1 MLSVEQDLNA
11 RHLGLRRGYN
21 EHVRGHGSSLFWYH
35 TCALAAGGYLTQ
47 ARRLR
52 LALRGGSVA
61 DDLIQ
66 SIARVK
72 NRNELDKTINAM
84 ATHLDEQKVA
94 GLPTYH
100 DAGRF
105 MQAINARRFVLDER
119 IQGKLRVIELF
130 YILNSVPEAKK
141 DDAALARRLDR
152 EREEQAAQVARD
164 AALAA
169 QFARDEGFAAHS
181 ARPPPRQPRR
191 APQEANARDAE
202 IAQRL
207 DREREAQ
214 AAQVARDAALAAQF
228 ERDEGFAAH
237 SARPPPVHQ
246 REVPQE
252 TKQQH
257 GPLQLTCPWCGGA
270 IEMNANEVNCR
281 IVSHTNMAI
290 DDFVHPRHPN
300 NPDHVGYFDRYKQS
314 VKRYYKE
321 KIRRPANDY
330 MYNFIPC
337 GLPFRITNDGTTVP
351 IDWNEDN
358 LDSIIAQR
366 QFMSDL
372 LDVPLDDIPKAP
384 YLVQSKR

>member
-1 MLSVEQDLNA
+1 MHAAVLSVEQDLNA

-152 EREEQAAQVARD
+152 EREE
-164 AALAA
+164 
-169 QFARDEGFAAHS
+169 
-181 ARPPPRQPRR
+181 
-191 APQEANARDAE
+191 
-202 IAQRL
+202 
-207 DREREAQ
+207 Q